1 METEAM
7 SHSHRRRWINR
18 VRGGIPT
25 HVLSKK
31 ARAAAVLTGITR
43 IILIAAV
50 MAGPVRAVSAP
61 AEQLP
66 SDTRR
71 PNILFI
77 FSDDHAAQAIGA
89 YGSTVGR
96 TPNIDRLAAAG
107 MRFQHCLV
115 TNSICGPSRAV
126 VLTGK
131 YSHVNG
137 FKDNNKSRFDGSQQT
152 FPKLLCKAGYQTA
165 IVGKWHLVTDPTG
178 FDHWEV
184 LPGQGDYY
192 NPEFLTP
199 AGKAKYTGYVT
210 DIITDKALD
219 WLKNRRDPSKPFMLM
234 CHHKATHRVW
244 CPASRDLR
252 LFDGVTFPEPPTLF
266 DDYANRCSGANQQK
280 MTIAEDMVLTSDLK
294 VTPLPDD
301 QSKEA
306 QGWKRYRERMNDEQ
320 LKAWDAYYGPMS
332 EAFRKENLTG
342 RDLVRWKYQRYL
354 KDYLSCAATMDE
366 NIGRLLDYLDQAGL
380 AANTVV
386 IYSSDQGFY
395 LGEHGW
401 FDKRWMYEESLQMP
415 FIVRW
420 PGKVK
425 PGSVDDH
432 LVSNLDFAETFLDVA
447 GVRVPADM
455 QGRSLVPILKSESPA
470 DWRKSFYYHYYE
482 YPQPHRVPPH
492 YGVRTETLKLIYY
505 PLTSEWELF
514 DLAKDP
520 HEMRS
525 VYNDPGYAD
534 KVAQLKAELKR
545 LREHYK
551 DSTEK

>member
-1 METEAM
+1 
-7 SHSHRRRWINR
+7 
-18 VRGGIPT
+18 
-25 HVLSKK
+25 
-31 ARAAAVLTGITR
+31 
-43 IILIAAV
+43 
-50 MAGPVRAVSAP
+50 MAGPAWAASAP
-61 AEQLP
+61 AEQPP

-89 YGSTVGR
+89 YGSTFGR
-96 TPNIDRLAAAG
+96 TPNIDRLATGG

-131 YSHVNG
+131 YSHING
-137 FKDNNKSRFDGSQQT
+137 FIDNRSRFDGTQQT
-152 FPKLLCKAGYQTA
+152 FPKLLRKAGYQTA

-184 LPGQGDYY
+184 LPGQGEYY
-192 NPEFLTP
+192 NPEFLT
-199 AGKAKYTGYVT
+199 AGGKLKHTGYVT

-234 CHHKATHRVW
+234 CHHKATHRIW
-244 CPASRDLR
+244 CPATRHLR
-252 LFDGVTFPEPPTLF
+252 LFDDATIPEPATLF
-266 DDYANRCSGANQQK
+266 DDYANRCSGAKEQE
-280 MTIAEDMVLTSDLK
+280 MTIARHMWLSSDLK
-294 VTPLPDD
+294 VTPLPGD
-301 QSKEA
+301 QSQEA
-306 QGWKRYRERMNDEQ
+306 RVWKRQRDRMNDEQ
-320 LKAWDAYYGPMS
+320 RNAWDAYYGPMS
-332 EAFRKENLTG
+332 EAFRNANLTG
-342 RDLVRWKYQRYL
+342 QDLVRWKYQRYM

-366 NIGRLLDYLDQAGL
+366 NVGRLLDYLDQADL
-380 AANTVV
+380 AGNTVV

-425 PGSVDDH
+425 PGSVDNH
-432 LVSNLDFAETFLDVA
+432 LASNLDFAETFLDLA
-447 GVRVPADM
+447 GVPAPADM
-455 QGRSLVPILKSESPA
+455 QGRSLVPILKGQSPA

-482 YPQPHRVPPH
+482 YPQPHHVPPH

-514 DLAKDP
+514 DLARDP
-520 HEMRS
+520 HELRS
-525 VYNDPGYAD
+525 VYNDPAYAD
-534 KVAQLKAELKR
+534 KVAELKAELKR
-545 LREHYK
+545 LREQYK
-551 DSTEK
+551 DTTVK